1 MSSVK
6 LTVYFE
12 EPFWVGFFERTDK
25 RKLSVCKTV
34 FGAEPK
40 DVEVWEFVLKK
51 YDKLKFCSAVKTE
64 VKRVADN
71 PKRRKRNVKKQLQS
85 LSVGTKSQQAFSAM
99 REEIKKQRVKISKEQ
114 REAEKQRKY
123 ELRREKQK
131 SRHRGH

>member
-1 MSSVK
+1 MNGVT

-12 EPFWVGFFERTDK
+12 DPFWVGFFERTEK
-25 RKLSVCKTV
+25 RKLSVCKVV

-40 DVEVWEFVLKK
+40 DVEVWEFVLKQ

-85 LSVGTKSQQAFSAM
+85 LSVGTKSRQALSAM
-99 REEIKKQRVKISKEQ
+99 REETKKERVKISKEQ